1 LVAAHGDLTMS
12 VLLLRSGAKP
22 LVFPALLILAWA
34 AFSAAKPG
42 SANSLLVSPA
52 EFLSALAGDARS
64 GFLPAAVA
72 ATLTRAI
79 AGFVIGASIGLV
91 VGIALGLFRPIRL
104 VASPTIDSVRQ
115 IALFAWIPLLSAWL
129 GNGEAMKITL
139 ISLGAFFPVALA
151 TAAACATVGSPYLE
165 VGRTLEL
172 DRLTEI
178 RKIIL
183 PAAAPAIVAGLEL
196 SLNIAWLGT
205 IGAEYLIGTG
215 YINGMG
221 DGIGAYLAQAREFA
235 RMDRILVGF
244 LSLALVGLAL
254 DRSVAWLSRRMFP
267 WQTR

>member
-1 LVAAHGDLTMS
+1 MLTLAA
-12 VLLLRSGAKP
+12 VLRSGAKP
-22 LVFPALLILAWA
+22 FVLPAVLILAWA
-34 AFSAAKPG
+34 AFSASRPG
-42 SANSLLVSPA
+42 DASGMLASPA
-52 EFLSALAGDARS
+52 QFLSALVGDTRS

-72 ATLTRAI
+72 ATLARAI
-79 AGFVIGASIGLV
+79 TGFLIGASVGLI
-91 VGIALGLFRPIRL
+91 VGVALGLWRPIRL
-104 VASPTIDSVRQ
+104 VVSPTTDSVRQ

-151 TAAACATVGSPYLE
+151 TAAACSTVGRPYLE
-165 VGRTLEL
+165 VSRTLEL

-178 RKIIL
+178 RRIVL

-235 RMDRILVGF
+235 RMDRILLGV
-244 LSLALVGLAL
+244 LALALVGLTL

-267 WQTR
+267 WQIR